1 MAAHEARAGSDAF
14 TGHSG
19 IIVRMADRPIVRA
32 DPTAAASF
40 KTAIAR
46 PGPSAPAKKLTP
58 CIERV
63 LAGSSLNPSV
73 RGVLDYGCG
82 RGADVNYFRSLG
94 IDAGGYDPYAPFG
107 FAESPTGVF
116 MVVTLIF
123 VLNVLLTVEARLE
136 AMRGATARL
145 APEGVLLVATR
156 SAAAIR
162 REAARNGWR
171 AWGDG
176 FVSHERRGTF
186 QHGMDAEEIVGL
198 GAMLGL
204 RPQRPL
210 PTVRD
215 TSLVAL
221 SRRTPTT
228 GPCNREPRPRDRQR
242 AGRRR
247 PDRRHGKR

>member
-1 MAAHEARAGSDAF
+1 MSDAV
-14 TGHSG
+14 TDHSG
-19 IIVRMADRPIVRA
+19 FILRFGPMADRPIVRT

-46 PGPSAPAKKLTP
+46 RGASAPATALTP

-63 LAGSSLNPSV
+63 LASSPQDPSV

-82 RGADVNYFRSLG
+82 RGADVSYFRSLG
-94 IDAGGYDPYAPFG
+94 IDAGGYDPHAPFG
-107 FAESPTGVF
+107 FAESPTGLF

-123 VLNVLLTVEARLE
+123 VLNVLLTVQARLE
-136 AMRGATARL
+136 VLRGAAARL
-145 APEGVLLVATR
+145 TPEGVLIVATR
-156 SAAAIR
+156 STAAIG

-198 GAMLGL
+198 GEMLGL
-204 RPQRPL
+204 QSQRPL

-221 SRRTPTT
+221 SRRAPTT
-228 GPCNREPRPRDRQR
+228 GTV
-242 AGRRR
+242 
-247 PDRRHGKR
+247 

>member
-19 IIVRMADRPIVRA
+19 IIARMADRPIVRA

-63 LAGSSLNPSV
+63 LAESSLNPSV

-94 IDAGGYDPYAPFG
+94 IDAGGYDPYTPFG

-145 APEGVLLVATR
+145 APEGVLIVATR

-162 REAARNGWR
+162 MEAARNGWR
-171 AWGDG
+171 SWGDG

-198 GAMLGL
+198 GEMLGL
-204 RPQRPL
+204 RPQPPL

-221 SRRTPTT
+221 SRRTPVT
-228 GPCNREPRPRDRQR
+228 GPCNQERGPC
-242 AGRRR
+242 
-247 PDRRHGKR
+247 DRRGSGASPT

>member
-1 MAAHEARAGSDAF
+1 M
-14 TGHSG
+14 
-19 IIVRMADRPIVRA
+19 PA

-46 PGPSAPAKKLTP
+46 RGASAPANTLTP

-63 LAGSSLNPSV
+63 LAESSPNPSV

-94 IDAGGYDPYAPFG
+94 IDAVGYDPHAPFG
-107 FAESPTGVF
+107 FAESPTGLF

-123 VLNVLLTVEARLE
+123 VLNVLPTVEARLE
-136 AMRGATARL
+136 AMRGAAARL
-145 APEGVLLVATR
+145 APKGVLFVATR
-156 SAAAIR
+156 STAAIR

-186 QHGMDAEEIVGL
+186 QHGMDAVEIVGL
-198 GAMLGL
+198 GEMLGL
-204 RPQRPL
+204 RSQRPL

-221 SRRTPTT
+221 SRQTPTT
-228 GPCNREPRPRDRQR
+228 GTV
-242 AGRRR
+242 
-247 PDRRHGKR
+247 

>member
-1 MAAHEARAGSDAF
+1 MAAHETRAGSDAF

-19 IIVRMADRPIVRA
+19 IIVRMADRPIARA

-58 CIERV
+58 CIQRV
-63 LAGSSLNPSV
+63 LAESSLNPSV
-73 RGVLDYGCG
+73 RAVLDYGCG

-94 IDAGGYDPYAPFG
+94 IDAGGYDPHAPFG
-107 FAESPTGVF
+107 FAESPTGMF

-136 AMRGATARL
+136 VMRGAAARL
-145 APEGVLLVATR
+145 APEGVLIVATR
-156 SAAAIR
+156 STAAIR

-176 FVSHERRGTF
+176 FVPDERRGTF

-198 GAMLGL
+198 GEMLGL
-204 RPQRPL
+204 RPKGPL

-215 TSLVAL
+215 ATLVAL
-221 SRRTPTT
+221 SRRTPAT
-228 GPCNREPRPRDRQR
+228 EPE
-242 AGRRR
+242 
-247 PDRRHGKR
+247 

>member
-1 MAAHEARAGSDAF
+1 MRACPM
-14 TGHSG
+14 T
-19 IIVRMADRPIVRA
+19 DRPIARA

-46 PGPSAPAKKLTP
+46 RGASGPATALRP

-63 LAGSSLNPSV
+63 LAVSPKDPSV

-94 IDAGGYDPYAPFG
+94 IDVCGYDPHAPFG
-107 FAESPTGVF
+107 FAESPTALF

-123 VLNVLLTVEARLE
+123 VLNVLPTAEARLE
-136 AMRGATARL
+136 VMRGAAARL
-145 APEGVLLVATR
+145 APEGALIVATR
-156 SAAAIR
+156 STATIR

-176 FVSHERRGTF
+176 FVSHERRCTF

-198 GAMLGL
+198 GEMLGL
-204 RPQRPL
+204 RSQRPL

-215 TSLVAL
+215 ASLVAL
-221 SRRTPTT
+221 ARRTPTI
-228 GPCNREPRPRDRQR
+228 GPV
-242 AGRRR
+242 
-247 PDRRHGKR
+247 

>member
-1 MAAHEARAGSDAF
+1 MRGRLIHAPDVPAREARAVSDAVTDHLRF
-14 TGHSG
+14 
-19 IIVRMADRPIVRA
+19 IVRVGPMADRPKVCT

-46 PGPSAPAKKLTP
+46 RGASAPATALTP
-58 CIERV
+58 WIERV
-63 LAGSSLNPSV
+63 LASSPQDPSV

-94 IDAGGYDPYAPFG
+94 VDAGGYDPHAPFG
-107 FAESPTGVF
+107 FAESPTGLF

-123 VLNVLLTVEARLE
+123 VLNVLPTVEARLE
-136 AMRGATARL
+136 VLRGAAARL
-145 APEGVLLVATR
+145 APEGVLIVATR
-156 SAAAIR
+156 STAAIR
-162 REAARNGWR
+162 SEAARNGWR

-198 GAMLGL
+198 GEMLGL
-204 RPQRPL
+204 QSRRPL

-221 SRRTPTT
+221 ARRAPTT
-228 GPCNREPRPRDRQR
+228 ETV
-242 AGRRR
+242 
-247 PDRRHGKR
+247 